1 MARRELHFHCNDRD
15 YHFHSRTFQTSQI
28 SLPTEDVHLHT
39 HTNRQSNLSIIVP
52 FFGMRLHVCH
62 RVLSPGNSVH
72 SSSQKFQ
79 LEYVYSKL
87 ADGSVCGEGGW
98 GGGT

>member
-1 MARRELHFHCNDRD
+1 
-15 YHFHSRTFQTSQI
+15 
-28 SLPTEDVHLHT
+28 
-39 HTNRQSNLSIIVP
+39 
-52 FFGMRLHVCH
+52 MRLHVYH
-62 RVLSPGNSVH
+62 RVLLPGNRVH

-87 ADGSVCGEGGW
+87 ADGSVCGEGEGGGGG